1 MRAPIASR
9 PQGRNRRR
17 GSGTRYVVAFGLAA
31 LLAVSCSS
39 GKVASAPKPD
49 PVTTT
54 TINGGHRDPSLCP
67 DAAWMASDLLPPQR
81 AEKLVAALTPEQKI
95 QQLHGSATPED
106 FRVVTGIP
114 SLCVPDLTVTNG
126 PAGVGASTQPLGG
139 APATAF
145 PAPIALAATWDPA
158 MATAFGNVMGEEM
171 TSSGRN
177 LLESPDVD
185 LARVPLNGRTFE
197 SFGEDPLLQARMGTA
212 QIKAVQR
219 HGIVAMVKHFV
230 ANNQETNRM
239 KVDVQVDER
248 TLRELYFPPFEAAV
262 READVASVMCAYNQ
276 VNGTPNC
283 ENAELIQ
290 RVLRNDWGFE
300 GFVQSDFFATPST
313 VLAVKAGLDLEMPTG
328 KHFADPLAAALR
340 SGAVTMTDID
350 TMLVRRYTQM
360 FRLGLFDRTESVTPI
375 EPDAHADV
383 ARRIAEAGTV
393 LLRNV
398 NGALPLD
405 PKKQATIA
413 VVGPFSDKAAT
424 GGGGSSIVNPLR
436 TVTPLQGITDRVGDA
451 ATVISDSGTDPA
463 AAAAVAA
470 QADVVVVVVGQI
482 DSEGADRADLSLPA
496 GQDALVAAVA
506 AANPNTVV
514 VIHAG
519 APVTMPWLHSVRAV
533 LMGWYP
539 GQEDG
544 PATAALLFGDA
555 EPGGRLPITF
565 PRSMADLPTSTPQQ
579 FPGVDGVQTYSE
591 KLEVGYRHYL
601 ANGVQPLFPF
611 GFGLSYTSFTLGG
624 LTVSAPAKADQGVSA
639 EVTVTNTGK
648 RRGSTVVQVYVT
660 YPEAVGEPSRQ
671 LRGFQRVDLAAG
683 KSTKV
688 RIALDSRSFAYWDTA
703 LVGWHTAAGSYRIE
717 AGTSSA
723 DVPLHADVTLQAR

>member
-1 MRAPIASR
+1 MRAAIASQ
-9 PQGRNRRR
+9 PQGATCRRR
-17 GSGTRYVVAFGLAA
+17 GPWRVAAAGVA
-31 LLAVSCSS
+31 LLVAVSCSS
-39 GKVASAPKPD
+39 GKNAAAPKPEA
-49 PVTTT
+49 VTTT
-54 TINGGHRDPSLCP
+54 MIDGGHGDPSLCP
-67 DAAWMASDLLPPQR
+67 DAAWMAPDLLPPQR
-81 AEKLVAALTPEQKI
+81 AEKLVAALSQEQKI
-95 QQLHGSATPED
+95 QQLHGSAPPED

-114 SLCVPDLTVTNG
+114 ELCVPDLTVTNG
-126 PAGVGASTQPLGG
+126 PAGVGASTEPLGG
-139 APATAF
+139 APATAL

-197 SFGEDPLLQARMGTA
+197 SFGEDPLLQSRIGVA
-212 QIKAVQR
+212 QIEAVQD
-219 HGIVAMVKHFV
+219 HGIIAMVKHFV
-230 ANNQETNRM
+230 ANNQETDRM
-239 KVDVQVDER
+239 SIDAHVDER
-248 TLRELYFPPFEAAV
+248 TLRELYLPPFEAAV
-262 READVASVMCAYNQ
+262 RDAEVASVMCAYNK
-276 VNGTPNC
+276 VNGTQNC
-283 ENAELIQ
+283 ENAALLQ
-290 RVLRNDWGFE
+290 QVLRDDWGFD

-313 VLAVKAGLDLEMPTG
+313 VMAVKAGLDLEMPVG
-328 KHFADPLAAALR
+328 KHFADPLAAALT

-350 TMLVRRYTQM
+350 TMLIRRYTQM

-375 EPDAHADV
+375 EPDAHAAV

-398 NGALPLD
+398 NGTLPLD
-405 PKKQATIA
+405 PAADATIA

-436 TVTPLQGITDRVGDA
+436 TITPLQGISDRVGDT

-463 AAAAVAA
+463 AAANVASL
-470 QADVVVVVVGQI
+470 ADVAVVVVGQI
-482 DSEGADRADLSLPA
+482 DSEGADRADLSLPD

-514 VIHAG
+514 VVHSG
-519 APVTMPWLHSVRAV
+519 GPVTMPWLHSVRAV

-544 PATAALLFGDA
+544 AATAALLFGDA
-555 EPGGRLPITF
+555 EPGGRLPITL
-565 PRSMADLPTSTPQQ
+565 PRSMADLPTSTPEQ

-601 ANGVQPLFPF
+601 ANEVEPLFPF
-611 GFGLSYTSFTLGG
+611 GFGLSYTSFTLAG
-624 LTVSAPAKADQGVSA
+624 LTVAGPTKADQGVTT

-648 RRGSTVVQVYVT
+648 RSGSTVVQVYVT
-660 YPEAVGEPSRQ
+660 YPEAVGEPSRL
-671 LRGFQRVDLAAG
+671 LRGFQRVELAPG
-683 KSTKV
+683 KSKKV
-688 RIALDSRSFAYWDTA
+688 RVALDDRAFAHWDVARSD
-703 LVGWHTAAGSYRIE
+703 WHTTAGTYRIE

-723 DVPLHADVTLQAR
+723 DVPLHRDVELPER